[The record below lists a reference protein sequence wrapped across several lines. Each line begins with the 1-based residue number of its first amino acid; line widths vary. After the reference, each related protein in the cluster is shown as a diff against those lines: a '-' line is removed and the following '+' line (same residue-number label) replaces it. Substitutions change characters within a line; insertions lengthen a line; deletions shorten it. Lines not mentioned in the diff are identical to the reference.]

1 VPHLFRLDASINP
14 AGASVSRELADRFQT
29 VWEKEHPGAPV
40 TRREVG
46 LDPLPAHNAAQH
58 GAARVPE
65 GERTPEQAE
74 AVALGSRL
82 GDELLAADAYLF
94 AVPLYNWTIP
104 AGLHTWFDW
113 VLTDGR
119 LRVPGQEALAGRP
132 AVVVHSRGGGYGEGT
147 PRAGWDHAEPYVRRV
162 LEDVLMLDVTV
173 VTAEL
178 TLAGVVP
185 AMAHLQDLAAES
197 LRLAHRD
204 AEDHARRVAEL
215 VVPGDGAIRI
225 GDAARLAG

>member
-1 VPHLFRLDASINP
+1 VPHLFRLDASIRP
-14 AGASVSRELADRFQT
+14 AGGSVSRQLADRFET

-46 LDPLPAHNAAQH
+46 LSPLPVFNAAQH
-58 GAARVPE
+58 SAPMVPE
-65 GERTPEQAE
+65 ADRTPEQVE
-74 AVALGSRL
+74 AVAQGRRL

-104 AGLHTWFDW
+104 AGLHTWLDW
-113 VLTDGR
+113 MLTDGR
-119 LRVPGQEALAGRP
+119 LKVPGEEPLAGRP
-132 AVVVHSRGGGYGEGT
+132 AVVVHSRGGGYGPDT
-147 PRAGWDHAEPYVRRV
+147 PRAGWDHAEPYLRRV
-162 LEDVLMLDVTV
+162 LADVLRLDVTF

-185 AMAHLQDLAAES
+185 AMAGLKDLADES
-197 LRLAHRD
+197 MRLAHRD

-215 VVPGDGAIRI
+215 VLPGDGAIPI
-225 GDAARLAG
+225 GDAARVAS